1 MLLQTEHVSKE
12 FNGIYA
18 LRDIDFQL
26 DAGDIH
32 GLVGENGA
40 GKSTLIK
47 LLTGVYQLR
56 EGRLLWNGEPVTI
69 SNPADSRALGIRVI
83 HQDRTLIP
91 TFNGIENCYLGLE
104 YPTRLGRVDWA
115 AMERRVWQTMED
127 LGIDLDL
134 KKTAAEL
141 SPPQRTE
148 LEIVRAMMTDCRL
161 LILDEPTASLTD
173 QEAGRLFRLL
183 RDLRQKGTSIL
194 YVTHRLDEIF
204 LLTDRVTV
212 LRNGRLVDTVPTASV
227 TREQLIAKMTEQAAV
242 EPVCRRETFGPVLLE
257 VKDMASRDGRVKQ
270 GSLALHSGEILGLFG
285 LGGSGRTELLECI
298 FGYRALSAGTVLLD
312 GKERPGLTP
321 EEAIRS
327 GMVLISEDRRGK
339 AMIGNLSVRD
349 NILLSSIDTFSRR
362 GVLRTKA
369 GNGAAEE
376 QIESLH
382 IKLASPNQRML
393 ELSGGCQLLHRPAER
408 LDRGPVPGAVLHH
421 HPGHEHRPLRRH
433 LPPLRRR
440 HRLRGHPQ
448 ELFLSGYY
456 QAGPRSPSVHFD
468 GGVCGAVLVFAGAHH
483 PGPEVLRHRRQRGD
497 GQDRRH
503 PGAEVQDHRLRPLRG
518 HGLRHRHAD
527 RLPRGLRQHHRR

>member
-18 LRDIDFQL
+18 LRDINFRL
-26 DAGDIH
+26 DAGEIH

-56 EGRLLWNGEPVTI
+56 EGRLLWNGERVTI
-69 SNPADSRALGIRVI
+69 SSPADSRRLGIRVI

-115 AMERRVWQTMED
+115 AMERRVRQTMEG

-134 KKTAAEL
+134 KRTAAEL

-173 QEAGRLFRLL
+173 QESQRLFRLL
-183 RDLRQKGTSIL
+183 RSLREKGTSIL

-212 LRNGRLVDTVPTASV
+212 FRNGQLVETVPTASV
-227 TREQLIAKMTEQAAV
+227 TREELVAKMTEQTAV
-242 EPVCRRETFGPVLLE
+242 EPICRREAFGPVLLE
-257 VKDMASRDGRVKQ
+257 VKDLSSRDGRVKE
-270 GSLALHSGEILGLFG
+270 GNLSLHSGEILGLFG

-298 FGYRALSAGTVLLD
+298 FGYRAMDRGTVLLD
-312 GKERPGLTP
+312 GKEHLRLTP
-321 EEAIRS
+321 EVSIRN

-339 AMIGNLSVRD
+339 AMIGSLSVRD
-349 NILLSSIDTFSRR
+349 NILISSIDTFSRR

-369 GNGAAEE
+369 GSNAAAG
-376 QIESLH
+376 QIDALH

-393 ELSGGCQLLHRPAER
+393 ELSGGNQQKA
-408 LDRGPVPGAVLHH
+408 
-421 HPGHEHRPLRRH
+421 
-433 LPPLRRR
+433 
-440 HRLRGHPQ
+440 
-448 ELFLSGYY
+448 
-456 QAGPRSPSVHFD
+456 
-468 GGVCGAVLVFAGAHH
+468 VFARAMMTAPRVFLCDEPTQAVDVATRSDIHH
-483 PGPEVLRHRRQRGD
+483 L
-497 GQDRRH
+497 
-503 PGAEVQDHRLRPLRG
+503 
-518 HGLRHRHAD
+518 
-527 RLPRGLRQHHRR
+527 LRQKADEGAGVLYVSSDLKELLEVADNILVMSRGRTRSCWKNENLTARQVLACCYEDQEKEARA

>member
-1 MLLQTEHVSKE
+1 MRIRRRFACIWVKSLFDGKARVSS
-12 FNGIYA
+12 NAG
-18 LRDIDFQL
+18 LR
-26 DAGDIH
+26 GT
-32 GLVGENGA
+32 V
-40 GKSTLIK
+40 KS
-47 LLTGVYQLR
+47 
-56 EGRLLWNGEPVTI
+56 
-69 SNPADSRALGIRVI
+69 
-83 HQDRTLIP
+83 RT
-91 TFNGIENCYLGLE
+91 LGLE

-242 EPVCRRETFGPVLLE
+242 EPVCRRETFGPILLE

-393 ELSGGCQLLHRPAER
+393 ELSGGNQQK
-408 LDRGPVPGAVLHH
+408 AVFARALMTAPRIFLCDEPTQAVDVATRSDIHH
-421 HPGHEHRPLRRH
+421 LLRRKADEGAGV
-433 LPPLRRR
+433 LYVSSDLKELLALWRRSDLQ
-440 HRLRGHPQ
+440 RL
-448 ELFLSGYY
+448 S
-456 QAGPRSPSVHFD
+456 
-468 GGVCGAVLVFAGAHH
+468 
-483 PGPEVLRHRRQRGD
+483 
-497 GQDRRH
+497 
-503 PGAEVQDHRLRPLRG
+503 
-518 HGLRHRHAD
+518 
-527 RLPRGLRQHHRR
+527 

>member
-327 GMVLISEDRRGK
+327 GMVLIS
-339 AMIGNLSVRD
+339 
-349 NILLSSIDTFSRR
+349 
-362 GVLRTKA
+362 
-369 GNGAAEE
+369 
-376 QIESLH
+376 
-382 IKLASPNQRML
+382 
-393 ELSGGCQLLHRPAER
+393 
-408 LDRGPVPGAVLHH
+408 
-421 HPGHEHRPLRRH
+421 
-433 LPPLRRR
+433 
-440 HRLRGHPQ
+440 
-448 ELFLSGYY
+448 
-456 QAGPRSPSVHFD
+456 
-468 GGVCGAVLVFAGAHH
+468 
-483 PGPEVLRHRRQRGD
+483 
-497 GQDRRH
+497 
-503 PGAEVQDHRLRPLRG
+503 
-518 HGLRHRHAD
+518 
-527 RLPRGLRQHHRR
+527 

>member
-18 LRDIDFQL
+18 LRDINFQL
-26 DAGDIH
+26 ETGEIH

-69 SNPADSRALGIRVI
+69 SNPADSRTLGIRVI

-91 TFNGIENCYLGLE
+91 TFNGIENCYLGLK

-115 AMERRVWQTMED
+115 AMERRVQQTMEG

-173 QEAGRLFRLL
+173 QESQRLFKLL
-183 RDLRQKGTSIL
+183 RSLREKGAAIL

-212 LRNGRLVDTVPTASV
+212 FRNGQLVETVPTAGV
-227 TREQLIAKMTEQAAV
+227 TREELVAKMTDQTAV
-242 EPVCRRETFGPVLLE
+242 EPISRRETFGSVLLE
-257 VKDMASRDGRVKQ
+257 VKDLASRDGRVKQ
-270 GSLALHSGEILGLFG
+270 GSLTLRSGEILGLFG

-298 FGYRALSAGTVLLD
+298 FGCRTVEGGTVLLD
-312 GKERPGLTP
+312 GKECPSLAP
-321 EEAIRS
+321 EASIRS

-339 AMIGNLSVRD
+339 AMIGSLSVRD
-349 NILLSSIDTFSRR
+349 NILLSSIDTFSHY
-362 GVLRTKA
+362 GVLRKKA
-369 GNGAAEE
+369 ENDAAAE
-376 QIESLH
+376 QIDALH
-382 IKLASPNQRML
+382 IKLADPNQRMM
-393 ELSGGCQLLHRPAER
+393 ELSGGNQQK
-408 LDRGPVPGAVLHH
+408 AVFARALMTAPKIFLCDEPTQAVDVATRSDIHH
-421 HPGHEHRPLRRH
+421 LLRRKADEGAGV
-433 LPPLRRR
+433 LYVSSDLKE
-440 HRLRGHPQ
+440 LLEVADNILVMSRGRTRACWKNENLTAQ
-448 ELFLSGYY
+448 
-456 QAGPRSPSVHFD
+456 Q
-468 GGVCGAVLVFAGAHH
+468 VLACCYET
-483 PGPEVLRHRRQRGD
+483 PEKEAQ
-497 GQDRRH
+497 
-503 PGAEVQDHRLRPLRG
+503 P
-518 HGLRHRHAD
+518 
-527 RLPRGLRQHHRR
+527 